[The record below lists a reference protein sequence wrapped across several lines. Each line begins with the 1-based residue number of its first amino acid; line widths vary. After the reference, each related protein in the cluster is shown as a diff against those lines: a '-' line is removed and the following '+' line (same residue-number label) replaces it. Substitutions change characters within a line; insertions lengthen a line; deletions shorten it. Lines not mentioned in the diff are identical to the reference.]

1 MEYILAGTVIGAG
14 YFLSSNKKKNI
25 ENKFSDDKKINIEVE
40 PSQSDIYSSNYYK
53 KSKLIE
59 SNLAN
64 KRFSMAK
71 NAIDSNIIPPQFNN
85 RIINDQNN
93 AIKYLQYP
101 SKNNTNNNKNTYI
114 STLSGKPI
122 DIDEFTHNNMS
133 PFFGSSVKQ
142 NTYEFANQPLLEL
155 YTGTSN
161 LSLEKNAIKPMFSAC
176 KNNIHGTQ
184 NNTKEE
190 YSRYIGSKMKNNE
203 KPMESQIVG
212 PGLNN
217 GYTHLP
223 SGGFSQNDTRDYML
237 PKSTNELRVLTNP
250 KITFEGRIIPGK
262 NTIVNPG
269 KQGKVEKHRPD
280 TYSKWDKKRL
290 FTTTGAYTKEKVKPC
305 LIMKNTNRKITKS
318 YTGSGAPVVNKK
330 ETFRP
335 NVRVSTKN
343 NYLTSGPRNLINKD
357 KINDFGKDSIN
368 LPSNERDITGLRTHT
383 TNLTSIVKA
392 IISPIEDIF
401 KTTRKENVIGNIRQ
415 SGNFNSNNKKQY
427 TYDPNDIAK
436 TTIKETTIHDNTIG
450 NLAGKNKLTI
460 YDPNDVART
469 TIKETNIHNNYSA
482 NIKNSNKITVY
493 DPNDIARTTIKE
505 TNIHDNRSGNI
516 ESRDRGY
523 TYDPN
528 DIARTTIK
536 ETNIHDNRRGNIE
549 TRDRGYTYDPND
561 IARTT
566 IKETNIHDNRRGN
579 IETRDRGYTYDPNDI
594 ARTTIKETNIHDNRR
609 GNIETR
615 DRGYTYDPND
625 VARTTLKETNIH
637 DNRHG
642 NIESRDRGYTYDPN
656 DIARTTLKET
666 NIHDNRQGNIETRDR
681 GYTYDPN
688 DIARTTIKET
698 NIHDIRTGNIESRI
712 NRGAVID
719 PETSKAK
726 ITNRNTLD
734 QKETVLNM
742 NLPDRGYTYDPNDIA
757 RTTIK
762 ETNIHDIRTGNMES
776 KDKGYTYN
784 PNDIAKTTIKE
795 TNIEL
800 VRTGNI
806 NRLEGNEG
814 GYLTNPKQIL
824 NTNREFTSSEY
835 MGVMDGDI
843 NGGGNGYLTNKT
855 EAPNT
860 NRQFF
865 TKEYTGNADSI
876 NSKPATYEEYYNA
889 TINQLREGTLE
900 GRNPTPSN
908 VSLGINKNMINQE
921 SKKIEG
927 DHINSR
933 ELNTTKI
940 YNSINYIEPCSITVN
955 KQDVNNDKIIDRIEP
970 STLDAFNN
978 NPYTKPLDSYIFN

>member
-1 MEYILAGTVIGAG
+1 MEYVLAGTVIGAG
-14 YFLSSNKKKNI
+14 YLFSSNNKEDIVNNNKNNI
-25 ENKFSDDKKINIEVE
+25 EAE
-40 PSQSDIYSSNYYK
+40 PSQSDIYSSNYHK

-59 SNLAN
+59 SDLAN
-64 KRFSMAK
+64 KRFNMAK
-71 NAIDSNIIPPQFNN
+71 NPIDSNIIPPQFNN
-85 RIINDQNN
+85 KIINDQNN
-93 AIKYLQYP
+93 SVKYLQSP
-101 SKNNTNNNKNTYI
+101 KKDIDNNSNGNTYI

-122 DIDEFTHNNMS
+122 NINEFTHNNMS

-161 LSLEKNAIKPMFSAC
+161 LSMEKNAIKPMFSAC

-190 YSRYIGSKMKNNE
+190 YSRYVGSRMKNNE
-203 KPMESQIVG
+203 KPIESQIVG

-217 GYTHLP
+217 GYTNLP
-223 SGGFSQNDTRDYML
+223 SGGFAQNDTRDYML
-237 PKSTNELRVLTNP
+237 PKTTNELRVLTNP
-250 KITFEGRIIPGK
+250 KTTFEGRVIPGK
-262 NTIVNPG
+262 NTTVNPG
-269 KQGKVEKHRPD
+269 KHGKIEKYRPD
-280 TYSKWDKKRL
+280 TYSKWDKERL
-290 FTTTGAYTKEKVKPC
+290 FTTTGAYTKEKVKSC
-305 LIMKNTNRKITKS
+305 LIVKDTNRKITKS
-318 YTGSGAPVVNKK
+318 YTGSGAPAINKK

-335 NVRVSTKN
+335 SIRTSNKN

-357 KINDFGKDSIN
+357 KCNDYGKESIN
-368 LPSNERDITGLRTHT
+368 LPSNERDVTGLRTHT

-401 KTTRKENVIGNIRQ
+401 KTTRKENAIGNIRQ
-415 SGNFNSNNKKQY
+415 SGNFNSSNTKKQY
-427 TYDPNDIAK
+427 VYDPNDIAK

-450 NLAGKNKLTI
+450 NLTGNNKLTI

-469 TIKETNIHNNYSA
+469 TIKETNIHNNHSG
-482 NIKNSNKITVY
+482 NIKNPNKITVY

-505 TNIHDNRSGNI
+505 TNIHDTRQGNMETRDRGYTYDPNDIAKTTIKETNINNKRQGNMETRDRGYTYDPNDIARTTIKETNIHDNRQGNMETRDRGYTYDPNDIARTTIKETNVDDTRQGHMESRDRGYTYDPNDIARTTIKETNIHDTRQGHMESRDRGYTYDPNDIARTTIKETNIHDNRQGNI

-536 ETNIHDNRRGNIE
+536 ETNIHD
-549 TRDRGYTYDPND
+549 
-561 IARTT
+561 
-566 IKETNIHDNRRGN
+566 
-579 IETRDRGYTYDPNDI
+579 
-594 ARTTIKETNIHDNRR
+594 
-609 GNIETR
+609 
-615 DRGYTYDPND
+615 
-625 VARTTLKETNIH
+625 V
-637 DNRHG
+637 
-642 NIESRDRGYTYDPN
+642 
-656 DIARTTLKET
+656 
-666 NIHDNRQGNIETRDR
+666 
-681 GYTYDPN
+681 
-688 DIARTTIKET
+688 
-698 NIHDIRTGNIESRI
+698 RTGNMESRV
-712 NRGAVID
+712 NKGVVID

-726 ITNRNTLD
+726 ITNRNTLE
-734 QKETVLNM
+734 QKETVLNI

-762 ETNIHDIRTGNMES
+762 ETNIHDTRQGHMES
-776 KDKGYTYN
+776 KDRGYTYD
-784 PNDIAKTTIKE
+784 PDDIARTTIKE

-806 NRLEGNEG
+806 NKLEGQEG
-814 GYLTNPKQIL
+814 GYLTNPKQIV

-835 MGVMDGDI
+835 MGVMDGDV
-843 NGGGNGYLTNKT
+843 NGGGKGYLTNEN

-876 NSKPATYEEYYNA
+876 NSKPATYQDYYNA
-889 TINQLREGTLE
+889 AINEVKEGTLQ

-908 VSLGINKNMINQE
+908 VSLGVNKNMINQE

-927 DHINSR
+927 DQINSR
-933 ELNTTKI
+933 ELNTTKV
-940 YNSINYIEPCSITVN
+940 YNSINYIEPCSVTTN
-955 KQDVNNDKIIDRIEP
+955 KQPIDNDKIIDRIEP

-978 NPYTKPLDSYIFN
+978 NPYTKPLDSFVFN